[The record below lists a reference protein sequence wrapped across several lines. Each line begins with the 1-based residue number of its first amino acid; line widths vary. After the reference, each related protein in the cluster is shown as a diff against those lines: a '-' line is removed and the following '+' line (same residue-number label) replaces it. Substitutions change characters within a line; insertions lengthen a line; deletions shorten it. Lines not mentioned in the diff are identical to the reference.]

1 MIHTRKT
8 SGQAAVLPY
17 TKLDRPTERE
27 HTQKEDV
34 HLQPAESIVDSTNII
49 AFMVSACLAAQGAAF
64 VLLRPYLRSDTCD
77 SVVLMYSEALKL
89 LCSVLFSW
97 HQYWLYLDTMHMA
110 IWPVITYGVMNL
122 LSFYS
127 FPRLPAALAIVII
140 QLKILF
146 TPIFARIFLKRALFT
161 PRTFALSALVFACIS
176 ITRYEQVLARPQTS
190 GEALGVGL
198 EIPDRDGVDILAVG
212 GLVLET
218 ALSGLMSV
226 YMQSLFEMTPLIMW
240 RRNVQLAAFSTVFY
254 MGVATFNRECATA
267 QKSWLALELNAM
279 LLALLSACGGI
290 LVALSILFAGAV
302 GKVVATSSSIALTVF
317 AEALLVNQAPD
328 VLLSSLC
335 LSALNAVIMYSVVS

>member
-1 MIHTRKT
+1 M
-8 SGQAAVLPY
+8 
-17 TKLDRPTERE
+17 
-27 HTQKEDV
+27 
-34 HLQPAESIVDSTNII
+34 
-49 AFMVSACLAAQGAAF
+49 
-64 VLLRPYLRSDTCD
+64 
-77 SVVLMYSEALKL
+77 
-89 LCSVLFSW
+89 
-97 HQYWLYLDTMHMA
+97 
-110 IWPVITYGVMNL
+110 
-122 LSFYS
+122 
-127 FPRLPAALAIVII
+127 
-140 QLKILF
+140 
-146 TPIFARIFLKRALFT
+146 
-161 PRTFALSALVFACIS
+161 
-176 ITRYEQVLARPQTS
+176 LARPQTS

>member
-1 MIHTRKT
+1 MISTRKT

-17 TKLDRPTERE
+17 TKLDRPAERE
-27 HTQKEDV
+27 HTEQEDV
-34 HLQPAESIVDSTNII
+34 HMQPALVDSTNII
-49 AFMVSACLAAQGAAF
+49 AFIVSACLAAQGAAF

-97 HQYWLYLDTMHMA
+97 HQYRLYLDTMHMA

-127 FPRLPAALAIVII
+127 LPRLPAALAIVII
-140 QLKILF
+140 QLKIVF
-146 TPIFARIFLKRALFT
+146 TPIFARIFLKRALLT

-176 ITRYEQVLARPQTS
+176 ITRY
-190 GEALGVGL
+190 GEALRLGL
-198 EIPDRDGVDILAVG
+198 EIPDRDGVDMLAVG

-218 ALSGLMSV
+218 ALSGLMCV
-226 YMQSLFEMTPLIMW
+226 YMQNLFEMTPLIMW

-267 QKSWLALELNAM
+267 HKSWLSLEWNAL

-317 AEALLVNQAPD
+317 AEALLVNHRSPD

>member
-1 MIHTRKT
+1 MISTRKT

-17 TKLDRPTERE
+17 TKLDRPAERE
-27 HTQKEDV
+27 HTEQEDV
-34 HLQPAESIVDSTNII
+34 HLQPAAVDSTNII
-49 AFMVSACLAAQGAAF
+49 AFIVSACLAAQGAAF

-97 HQYWLYLDTMHMA
+97 HQYRLYLDTMHMA

-127 FPRLPAALAIVII
+127 LPRLPAALAIVII
-140 QLKILF
+140 QLKIVF
-146 TPIFARIFLKRALFT
+146 TPIFARIFLKRALLT

-218 ALSGLMSV
+218 ALSGLMCV
-226 YMQSLFEMTPLIMW
+226 YMQNLFEMTPLIMW